1 MASQTLIID
10 SCTHDW
16 YLASDA
22 NPIILYLKDESG
34 SIVGSLYAMTLGCT
48 ALAQSI
54 WFLHP
59 ELHAAAIVSLLEAA
73 EAEAC
78 RRGCGEIFV
87 EELSQEQQAY
97 CLGIG
102 YKVVNEFIHSSSD
115 RTTPFLAK
123 NLPRLASSLA

>member
-1 MASQTLIID
+1 MASQNLTID

-16 YLASDA
+16 YLASEA
-22 NPIILYLKDESG
+22 NPIVLYLKDESG
-34 SIVGSLYAMTLGCT
+34 AVVGSLCAMTLGCT

-59 ELHAAAIVSLLEAA
+59 ELHAAGIVSLLEAA

-78 RRGCGEIFV
+78 RRGCGKIFV

-102 YKVVNEFIHSSSD
+102 YKVVNGFIHSRSD
-115 RTTPFLAK
+115 RATPFLAK
-123 NLPRLASSLA
+123 NLPSLAFSPW